1 MHDRKGDLP
10 SRREHII
17 PSSLHGYVKNET
29 RKDEVQP
36 SMKLR
41 SFRVR
46 NYRCIDDSGEAPV
59 EHIKALVGKNE
70 SGKTSILKALHKFN
84 PATPEPFNGLK
95 EFPRRR
101 FHEYEDKATVVELK
115 VSLDH
120 DEMDEL
126 AQIDPRLAEV
136 SGASVTRD
144 YAGRYAVELLPDI
157 QTPSPNLK
165 GVFPFLIQLR
175 GTIDRLDDTTL
186 GREGGVRWKLL
197 DALSRVGTGIAEET
211 DLSNASSSRE
221 AFIRQLQEIQVVL
234 EKSTDEGS
242 KKTIRDI
249 VRLILN
255 TIDWPSIDTRINKYI
270 VERLP
275 VFVYFENYAI
285 LSGRIHL
292 PSFVERFIAGEL
304 NPEENTARMLL
315 SFLKLDPEKLVK
327 LGTHEGKSSQEVQEA
342 FDTRALMVD
351 RAALSVS
358 GLLAD
363 IWQQR
368 KARLDLAID
377 GEYLRLWVADADG
390 SRVELEQSSKG
401 FQWFLSFYI
410 VFMMESL
417 QGKDT
422 VLLLD
427 EPGLHL
433 HPAAQQDLL
442 RVLGKL
448 SEKNQVIYSTHS
460 PFMIDLDHIDTISVL
475 AETPKGTKISEPTKT
490 TDKTAL
496 FPLQAALGYA
506 LSRGLYTG
514 QYSLLVENITDLW
527 ILSTISQH
535 FRESSHGSIDDDI
548 VITPSGGGQKS
559 ALFATMLSGQNMG
572 VSVLLDSDVE
582 GISVKKQ
589 LIESPIARETNVLFV
604 NDATQESGRVMEL
617 EDLLPPSLYLRF
629 VNDAY
634 SGELGKNRLGNEALA
649 KDVQIRRYVEAELE
663 KRGVSFSRFRVARQI
678 MNDLPNIPFSQ
689 FPPEFV
695 QNMERLFLY
704 INRIKPEHTAQP
716 IIARSSRHSSLR
728 AIFSRSRS

>member
-1 MHDRKGDLP
+1 
-10 SRREHII
+10 
-17 PSSLHGYVKNET
+17 
-29 RKDEVQP
+29 
-36 SMKLR
+36 MKLR
-41 SFRVR
+41 SFRVQ

-70 SGKTSILKALHKFN
+70 SGKTSILRALHKFN
-84 PATPEPFNGLK
+84 PASPEPYNGLK

-101 FHEYEDKATVVELK
+101 FHEYEDKAPVVELK
-115 VSLDH
+115 FSLDPE
-120 DEMDEL
+120 DRNVLSE
-126 AQIDPRLAEV
+126 IDQRLAEV
-136 SGASVTRD
+136 SGASVKKD

-157 QTPSPNLK
+157 QIPSPNLK
-165 GVFPFLIQLR
+165 GIFPLLIQLR
-175 GTIDRLDDTTL
+175 GAIDRLDDTVS

-197 DALSRVGTGIAEET
+197 DALTRVGTGIGEET
-211 DLSNASSSRE
+211 DLSIASSSRE
-221 AFIRQLQEIQVVL
+221 AFVRQVQEIQTLVG
-234 EKSTDEGS
+234 KSPDEGS
-242 KKTIRDI
+242 QKVIGDI

-255 TIDWPSIDTRINKYI
+255 TIDWASIDSRINKYI

-292 PSFVERFIAGEL
+292 PSFAERFRAGL
-304 NPEENTARMLL
+304 LSPEENTASMLL
-315 SFLKLDPEKLVK
+315 SFLRLDPEKLVK
-327 LGTHEGKSSQEVQEA
+327 LGTRDGKSSQEMQDA

-377 GEYLRLWVADADG
+377 GDYLRLWVADAVDG

-410 VFMMESL
+410 VFMTETL
-417 QGKDT
+417 EGRDT

-433 HPAAQQDLL
+433 HAAAQQDLL
-442 RVLGKL
+442 RVLARL
-448 SEKNQVIYSTHS
+448 SEKNLVIYSTHS
-460 PFMIDLDHIDTISVL
+460 PFMIDLDALDTIGVL
-475 AETPKGTKISEPTKT
+475 AETPRGTKISEPTKT

-514 QYSLLVENITDLW
+514 EYSLLVENITDLW

-535 FRESSHGSIDDDI
+535 FKEKHHGYIADDI

-559 ALFATMLSGQNMG
+559 ALFATMLAGQNMS

-589 LIESPIARETNVLFV
+589 LVESPIARETNVIFV
-604 NDATQESGRVMEL
+604 NDASQEPGRVMEV
-617 EDLLPPSLYLRF
+617 EDLLPPSLYLKF

-634 SGELGKNRLGNEALA
+634 SRELGKTRLGNEALA
-649 KDVQIRRYVEAELE
+649 KDVPVRRYVEAELK
-663 KRGVSFSRFRVARQI
+663 KREIGFSRFRVARQI
-678 MNDLPNIPFSQ
+678 MNDFPNIPFSQ
-689 FPPEFV
+689 LPAEFV
-695 QNMERLFLY
+695 QNMERLFSF
-704 INRIKPEHTAQP
+704 INRIKPEHTPQP
-716 IIARSSRHSSLR
+716 IIAASPRQSSLR

>member
-1 MHDRKGDLP
+1 
-10 SRREHII
+10 
-17 PSSLHGYVKNET
+17 
-29 RKDEVQP
+29 
-36 SMKLR
+36 MKLR

-165 GVFPFLIQLR
+165 GVFPLLIQLR

-221 AFIRQLQEIQVVL
+221 AFIRQLQEIQVLL

-270 VERLP
+270 VEKLP

-634 SGELGKNRLGNEALA
+634 SGELGKHRLGNEALA

-689 FPPEFV
+689 FPPGFV
-695 QNMERLFLY
+695 QNMERLFSY

>member
-1 MHDRKGDLP
+1 
-10 SRREHII
+10 
-17 PSSLHGYVKNET
+17 
-29 RKDEVQP
+29 
-36 SMKLR
+36 MKLR
-41 SFRVR
+41 SFRVQ

-70 SGKTSILKALHKFN
+70 SGKTSILRALHKFN
-84 PATPEPFNGLK
+84 PASPEPYNGLK

-101 FHEYEDKATVVELK
+101 FHEYEDKAPVVELK
-115 VSLDH
+115 FSLDPE
-120 DEMDEL
+120 DRNVLSE
-126 AQIDPRLAEV
+126 IDQRLAEV
-136 SGASVTRD
+136 SGASVKKD

-157 QTPSPNLK
+157 QIPSPNLK
-165 GVFPFLIQLR
+165 GIFPLLIQLR
-175 GTIDRLDDTTL
+175 GAIDRLDDTVS

-197 DALSRVGTGIAEET
+197 DALTRVGTGIGEET
-211 DLSNASSSRE
+211 DLSIASSSRE
-221 AFIRQLQEIQVVL
+221 AFVRQVQEIQTLVG
-234 EKSTDEGS
+234 KSPDEGS
-242 KKTIRDI
+242 QKVIGDI

-255 TIDWPSIDTRINKYI
+255 TIDWASIDSRINKYI

-292 PSFVERFIAGEL
+292 PSFAERFRAGL
-304 NPEENTARMLL
+304 LSPEENTASMLL
-315 SFLKLDPEKLVK
+315 SFLRLDPEKLVK
-327 LGTHEGKSSQEVQEA
+327 LGTRDGKSSQEMQDA

-377 GEYLRLWVADADG
+377 GDYLRLWVADAVDG

-410 VFMMESL
+410 VFMTETL
-417 QGKDT
+417 EGRDT

-433 HPAAQQDLL
+433 HAAAQQDLL
-442 RVLGKL
+442 RVLARL
-448 SEKNQVIYSTHS
+448 SEKNLVIYSTHS
-460 PFMIDLDHIDTISVL
+460 PFMIDLDALDTIGVL
-475 AETPKGTKISEPTKT
+475 AETPRGTKISEPTKT

-514 QYSLLVENITDLW
+514 EYSLIVENITDLW

-535 FRESSHGSIDDDI
+535 FKEKHHGYIADDI
-548 VITPSGGGQKS
+548 VLTPSGGGQKS
-559 ALFATMLSGQNMG
+559 ALFATMLAGQNMS

-589 LIESPIARETNVLFV
+589 LVESPIARETNVIFV
-604 NDATQESGRVMEL
+604 NDASQEPGRVMEV
-617 EDLLPPSLYLRF
+617 EDLLPPSLYLKF

-634 SGELGKNRLGNEALA
+634 SRELGKTRLGNEALA
-649 KDVQIRRYVEAELE
+649 KDVPVRRYVEAELK
-663 KRGVSFSRFRVARQI
+663 KREIGFSRFRVARQI
-678 MNDLPNIPFSQ
+678 MNDFPNIPFSQ
-689 FPPEFV
+689 LPAEFV
-695 QNMERLFLY
+695 QNMERLFSF
-704 INRIKPEHTAQP
+704 INRIKPEHTPQP
-716 IIARSSRHSSLR
+716 IIAASPRQSSLR

>member
-1 MHDRKGDLP
+1 
-10 SRREHII
+10 
-17 PSSLHGYVKNET
+17 
-29 RKDEVQP
+29 
-36 SMKLR
+36 MKLR
-41 SFRVR
+41 SFRVQ

-70 SGKTSILKALHKFN
+70 SGKTTILKALHKFN

-115 VSLDH
+115 FSLDH
-120 DEMDEL
+120 EEREVL
-126 AQIDPRLAEV
+126 SQIDPRLEEV

-144 YAGRYAVELLPDI
+144 YAGRYAVEILPDI
-157 QTPSPNLK
+157 QTPPPNLK
-165 GVFPFLIQLR
+165 GVFPLLIQLR
-175 GTIDRLDDTTL
+175 GAIDRLDDTTQ

-211 DLSNASSSRE
+211 DLSNASPSRE
-221 AFIRQLQEIQVVL
+221 AFIRQLQEIQVLL
-234 EKSTDEGS
+234 EKSIDEGS
-242 KKTIRDI
+242 KKAIRDI

-270 VERLP
+270 VEKLP

-292 PSFVERFIAGEL
+292 PSFVERFRAGEL
-304 NPEENTARMLL
+304 SPEENTASMLL
-315 SFLKLDPEKLVK
+315 SFLKLDPERLVK
-327 LGTHEGKSSQEVQEA
+327 LGTRDGKSSQEMQEA

-377 GEYLRLWVADADG
+377 GDYLRLWVADATDG

-410 VFMMESL
+410 VFMTETL

-433 HPAAQQDLL
+433 HAAAQQDLL
-442 RVLGKL
+442 RVLAKL

-460 PFMIDLDHIDTISVL
+460 PFMINLDAIDTISVL
-475 AETPKGTKISEPTKT
+475 AETPRGTKISEPTKT

-506 LSRGLYTG
+506 LARGLYTG
-514 QYSLLVENITDLW
+514 QYSLLVENITDMW

-535 FRESSHGSIDDDI
+535 FRESGHGYIADDI

-559 ALFATMLSGQNMG
+559 ALFATMLTGQNTG

-589 LIESPIARETNVLFV
+589 LVESPLARETNALFV
-604 NDATQESGRVMEL
+604 NDATQEPGRVMEL
-617 EDLLPPSLYLRF
+617 EDLLPSSLYLRF

-634 SGELGKNRLGNEALA
+634 SGELGKNRLGNETLA
-649 KDVQIRRYVEAELE
+649 KDVQVRRYVEAELG

-678 MNDLPNIPFSQ
+678 MNDFPNVTFSQ
-689 FPPEFV
+689 LPTDFV
-695 QNMERLFLY
+695 QSMERLFSY

-716 IIARSSRHSSLR
+716 IIARSPRHSPLR

>member
-1 MHDRKGDLP
+1 
-10 SRREHII
+10 
-17 PSSLHGYVKNET
+17 
-29 RKDEVQP
+29 
-36 SMKLR
+36 MKLR
-41 SFRVR
+41 SFRVQ

-70 SGKTSILKALHKFN
+70 SGKTSILRALHKFN
-84 PATPEPFNGLK
+84 PASPEPYNGLK

-101 FHEYEDKATVVELK
+101 FHEYEDKAPVVELK
-115 VSLDH
+115 FSLDPE
-120 DEMDEL
+120 DRNVLSE
-126 AQIDPRLAEV
+126 IDQRLAEV
-136 SGASVTRD
+136 SGASVKKD

-157 QTPSPNLK
+157 QIPSPNLK
-165 GVFPFLIQLR
+165 GIFPLLIQLR
-175 GTIDRLDDTTL
+175 GAIDRLDDTVS

-197 DALSRVGTGIAEET
+197 DALTRVGTGIGEET
-211 DLSNASSSRE
+211 DLSIASSSRE
-221 AFIRQLQEIQVVL
+221 AFVRQVQEIQTLVG
-234 EKSTDEGS
+234 KSPDEGS
-242 KKTIRDI
+242 QKVIGDI

-255 TIDWPSIDTRINKYI
+255 TIDWASIDSRINKYI

-292 PSFVERFIAGEL
+292 PSFAERLRAGL
-304 NPEENTARMLL
+304 LSPEENTASMLL
-315 SFLKLDPEKLVK
+315 SFLRLDPEKLVK
-327 LGTHEGKSSQEVQEA
+327 LGTRDGKSSQEMQDA

-377 GEYLRLWVADADG
+377 GDYLRLWVADAVDG

-410 VFMMESL
+410 VFMTETL
-417 QGKDT
+417 EGRDT

-433 HPAAQQDLL
+433 HAAAQQDLL
-442 RVLGKL
+442 RVLARL
-448 SEKNQVIYSTHS
+448 SEKNLVIYSTHS
-460 PFMIDLDHIDTISVL
+460 PFMIDLDALDTISVL
-475 AETPKGTKISEPTKT
+475 AETPRGTKISEPTKT

-514 QYSLLVENITDLW
+514 EYSLLVENITDLW

-535 FRESSHGSIDDDI
+535 FKEKHRGYIADDI

-559 ALFATMLSGQNMG
+559 ALFATMLAGQNMS
-572 VSVLLDSDVE
+572 VSVLLDSNVE

-589 LIESPIARETNVLFV
+589 LVESPIARETNVIFV
-604 NDATQESGRVMEL
+604 NDASQEPGRVMEV
-617 EDLLPPSLYLRF
+617 EDLLPPSLYLKF

-634 SGELGKNRLGNEALA
+634 SRELGKTRLGNEALA
-649 KDVQIRRYVEAELE
+649 KDVQIRRYVEAELK
-663 KRGVSFSRFRVARQI
+663 KREIGFSRFRVARQI
-678 MNDLPNIPFSQ
+678 MNDFPNIPFSQ
-689 FPPEFV
+689 LPAEFV
-695 QNMERLFLY
+695 QNMERLFSF
-704 INRIKPEHTAQP
+704 INRIKPEHTPQP
-716 IIARSSRHSSLR
+716 IIAASPRQSPLR

>member
-1 MHDRKGDLP
+1 
-10 SRREHII
+10 
-17 PSSLHGYVKNET
+17 
-29 RKDEVQP
+29 
-36 SMKLR
+36 MKLR
-41 SFRVR
+41 SFRVQ

-70 SGKTSILKALHKFN
+70 SGKTSILRALHKFN
-84 PATPEPFNGLK
+84 PASPEPYNGLK

-115 VSLDH
+115 FSLDPE
-120 DEMDEL
+120 DRNVLSE
-126 AQIDPRLAEV
+126 IDVRLAEV
-136 SGASVTRD
+136 SGASVKKD

-157 QTPSPNLK
+157 QIPSPNLK
-165 GVFPFLIQLR
+165 GIFPLLIQLR
-175 GTIDRLDDTTL
+175 GAIDRLDDTVS

-197 DALSRVGTGIAEET
+197 DALTRVGTGIGEET
-211 DLSNASSSRE
+211 DLSIASSSRE
-221 AFIRQLQEIQVVL
+221 AFVRQVQEIQTLVV
-234 EKSTDEGS
+234 KSPDEGS
-242 KKTIRDI
+242 QKVIGDI

-255 TIDWPSIDTRINKYI
+255 TIDWASIDSRINKYI

-292 PSFVERFIAGEL
+292 PSFAERFRAGL
-304 NPEENTARMLL
+304 LSPEENTASMLL

-327 LGTHEGKSSQEVQEA
+327 LGTRDGKSSQEIQDA

-377 GEYLRLWVADADG
+377 GDYLRLWVADAVDG

-410 VFMMESL
+410 VFMTETL
-417 QGKDT
+417 EGRDT

-433 HPAAQQDLL
+433 HAAAQQDLL
-442 RVLGKL
+442 RVLARL
-448 SEKNQVIYSTHS
+448 SEKNLVIYSTHS
-460 PFMIDLDHIDTISVL
+460 PFMIDLDALDTISVL
-475 AETPKGTKISEPTKT
+475 AETPRGTKISEPTKT

-506 LSRGLYTG
+506 FSRGLYTG
-514 QYSLLVENITDLW
+514 EYSLLVENITDLW

-535 FRESSHGSIDDDI
+535 FKEKHRGYIADDI
-548 VITPSGGGQKS
+548 VIAPSGGGQKS
-559 ALFATMLSGQNMG
+559 ALFATMLAGQNMS

-589 LIESPIARETNVLFV
+589 LVESPIARETNVIFV
-604 NDATQESGRVMEL
+604 NDASQEPGRVMEV
-617 EDLLPPSLYLRF
+617 EDLLPPSLYLKF

-634 SGELGKNRLGNEALA
+634 SRELGKNRLGNEALA
-649 KDVQIRRYVEAELE
+649 KDVQIRRYVEAELK
-663 KRGVSFSRFRVARQI
+663 KREIGFSRFRVARQI
-678 MNDLPNIPFSQ
+678 MNDFPNIPFSQ
-689 FPPEFV
+689 LPAEFV
-695 QNMERLFLY
+695 QNMERLFSF
-704 INRIKPEHTAQP
+704 INRIKPEHTPQP
-716 IIARSSRHSSLR
+716 IIAASPRQSPLR

>member
-1 MHDRKGDLP
+1 
-10 SRREHII
+10 
-17 PSSLHGYVKNET
+17 
-29 RKDEVQP
+29 
-36 SMKLR
+36 MKLR
-41 SFRVR
+41 SFRVQ

-70 SGKTSILKALHKFN
+70 SGKTTILKALHKFN
-84 PATPEPFNGLK
+84 PATPEPLNGLK

-115 VSLDH
+115 FSLDH
-120 DEMDEL
+120 EEREVL
-126 AQIDPRLAEV
+126 SQIDPRLEEV

-144 YAGRYAVELLPDI
+144 YAGRYAVEILPDI
-157 QTPSPNLK
+157 QTPPPNLK
-165 GVFPFLIQLR
+165 GVFPLLIQLR
-175 GTIDRLDDTTL
+175 GAIDRLDDTTQ

-211 DLSNASSSRE
+211 DLSNASPSRE
-221 AFIRQLQEIQVVL
+221 AFIRQLQEIQVLL
-234 EKSTDEGS
+234 EKSIDEGS
-242 KKTIRDI
+242 KKAIRDI

-255 TIDWPSIDTRINKYI
+255 TIDWPSIDTRINK
-270 VERLP
+270 
-275 VFVYFENYAI
+275 
-285 LSGRIHL
+285 
-292 PSFVERFIAGEL
+292 SFVERFRAGEL
-304 NPEENTARMLL
+304 SPEENTASMLL
-315 SFLKLDPEKLVK
+315 SFLKLDPERLVK
-327 LGTHEGKSSQEVQEA
+327 LGTRDGKSSQEMQEA

-377 GEYLRLWVADADG
+377 GDYLRLWVADATDG

-410 VFMMESL
+410 VFMTETL

-433 HPAAQQDLL
+433 HAAAQQDLL
-442 RVLGKL
+442 RVLAKL

-460 PFMIDLDHIDTISVL
+460 PFMINLDAIDTISVL
-475 AETPKGTKISEPTKT
+475 AETPRGTKISEPAKT

-506 LSRGLYTG
+506 LARGLYTG
-514 QYSLLVENITDLW
+514 QYSLLVENITDMW

-535 FRESSHGSIDDDI
+535 FRESGHGYIADDI

-559 ALFATMLSGQNMG
+559 ALFATMLTGQNTR

-589 LIESPIARETNVLFV
+589 LVESPLARETNVLFV
-604 NDATQESGRVMEL
+604 NDATQEPGRVMEL
-617 EDLLPPSLYLRF
+617 EDLLPSSFYLRF

-634 SGELGKNRLGNEALA
+634 SGELGKNRLGNETLA
-649 KDVQIRRYVEAELE
+649 KDVQVRRYVEAELG

-678 MNDLPNIPFSQ
+678 MNDFPNVTFSQ
-689 FPPEFV
+689 LPTDFV
-695 QNMERLFLY
+695 QSMERLFSY

-716 IIARSSRHSSLR
+716 IIARSPRHSPLR

>member
-1 MHDRKGDLP
+1 MRDRKRDLP
-10 SRREHII
+10 SRQAHII

-70 SGKTSILKALHKFN
+70 SGKTSILRALHKFN

-101 FHEYEDKATVVELK
+101 FHEYEDKSTVVELK
-115 VSLDH
+115 FSLDH

-157 QTPSPNLK
+157 QTPPPNLK
-165 GVFPFLIQLR
+165 GVFPLIIQLR
-175 GTIDRLDDTTL
+175 GAIDRLDDTTQ

-211 DLSNASSSRE
+211 DLSNASPSRE
-221 AFIRQLQEIQVVL
+221 AFIRQLQEIQVLL
-234 EKSTDEGS
+234 EKSIDEGS
-242 KKTIRDI
+242 KKAIRDI

-270 VERLP
+270 VEKLP

-292 PSFVERFIAGEL
+292 PSFVERFRAGEL
-304 NPEENTARMLL
+304 SPEENTASMLL
-315 SFLKLDPEKLVK
+315 SFLKLDPERLVK
-327 LGTHEGKSSQEVQEA
+327 LGTRDGKSSQDMQEA

-377 GEYLRLWVADADG
+377 GDYLRLWVADATDG

-410 VFMMESL
+410 VFMTETL
-417 QGKDT
+417 EGRDT

-433 HPAAQQDLL
+433 HAAAQQALL
-442 RVLGKL
+442 RVLRKL

-460 PFMIDLDHIDTISVL
+460 PFMIDLDALDTISVL
-475 AETPKGTKISEPTKT
+475 AETPRGTKVSEPTTT
-490 TDKTAL
+490 TDTPAL

-514 QYSLLVENITDLW
+514 EYSLLVENITDLW

-535 FRESSHGSIDDDI
+535 FKEKHRGYIDDDI

-572 VSVLLDSDVE
+572 VSVLLNSDLE
-582 GISVKKQ
+582 GISVKEQ
-589 LIESPIARETNVLFV
+589 LIESPIA
-604 NDATQESGRVMEL
+604 
-617 EDLLPPSLYLRF
+617 
-629 VNDAY
+629 
-634 SGELGKNRLGNEALA
+634 
-649 KDVQIRRYVEAELE
+649 
-663 KRGVSFSRFRVARQI
+663 
-678 MNDLPNIPFSQ
+678 
-689 FPPEFV
+689 
-695 QNMERLFLY
+695 
-704 INRIKPEHTAQP
+704 
-716 IIARSSRHSSLR
+716 
-728 AIFSRSRS
+728 

>member
-1 MHDRKGDLP
+1 
-10 SRREHII
+10 
-17 PSSLHGYVKNET
+17 
-29 RKDEVQP
+29 
-36 SMKLR
+36 MKLR

-197 DALSRVGTGIAEET
+197 DALSRVGTGIVEET

-327 LGTHEGKSSQEVQEA
+327 LGTHEGKSSLEVQEA

-695 QNMERLFLY
+695 QSMERLFLY

-716 IIARSSRHSSLR
+716 IIARSSRHSPLR

>member
-1 MHDRKGDLP
+1 
-10 SRREHII
+10 
-17 PSSLHGYVKNET
+17 
-29 RKDEVQP
+29 
-36 SMKLR
+36 MKLR
-41 SFRVR
+41 SFRVQ

-70 SGKTSILKALHKFN
+70 SGKTSILRALHKFN
-84 PATPEPFNGLK
+84 PASPEPYNGLK

-101 FHEYEDKATVVELK
+101 FHEYEDKAPVVELK
-115 VSLDH
+115 FSLDPE
-120 DEMDEL
+120 DRNVLSE
-126 AQIDPRLAEV
+126 IDQRLAEV
-136 SGASVTRD
+136 SGASVKKD

-157 QTPSPNLK
+157 QIPSPNLK
-165 GVFPFLIQLR
+165 GIFPLLIQLR
-175 GTIDRLDDTTL
+175 GAIDRLDDTVS

-197 DALSRVGTGIAEET
+197 DALTRVGTGIGEET
-211 DLSNASSSRE
+211 DLSIASSSRE
-221 AFIRQLQEIQVVL
+221 AFVRQVQEIQTLVG
-234 EKSTDEGS
+234 KSPDEGS
-242 KKTIRDI
+242 QKVIGDI

-255 TIDWPSIDTRINKYI
+255 TIDWASIDSRINKYI

-292 PSFVERFIAGEL
+292 PSFAERFRAGL
-304 NPEENTARMLL
+304 LSPEENTASMLL
-315 SFLKLDPEKLVK
+315 SFLRLDPEKLVK
-327 LGTHEGKSSQEVQEA
+327 LGTRDGKSSQEMQDA

-377 GEYLRLWVADADG
+377 GDYLRLWVADAVDG

-410 VFMMESL
+410 VFMTETL
-417 QGKDT
+417 EGRDT

-433 HPAAQQDLL
+433 HAAAQQDLL
-442 RVLGKL
+442 RVLARL
-448 SEKNQVIYSTHS
+448 SEKNLVIYSTHS
-460 PFMIDLDHIDTISVL
+460 PFMIDLDALDTIGVL
-475 AETPKGTKISEPTKT
+475 AETPRGTKISEPTKT

-514 QYSLLVENITDLW
+514 EYSLLVENITDLW

-535 FRESSHGSIDDDI
+535 FKEKHRGYIADDI

-559 ALFATMLSGQNMG
+559 ALFATMLAGQNMS
-572 VSVLLDSDVE
+572 VSVLLDSNVE

-589 LIESPIARETNVLFV
+589 LVESPIARETNVIFV
-604 NDATQESGRVMEL
+604 NDASQEPGRVMEV
-617 EDLLPPSLYLRF
+617 EDLLPPSLYLKF

-634 SGELGKNRLGNEALA
+634 SRELGKNRLGNEALA
-649 KDVQIRRYVEAELE
+649 KDVQIRRYVEAELK
-663 KRGVSFSRFRVARQI
+663 KREIGFSRFRVARQI
-678 MNDLPNIPFSQ
+678 MNDFPNIPFSQ
-689 FPPEFV
+689 LPAEFV
-695 QNMERLFLY
+695 QNMERLFSF
-704 INRIKPEHTAQP
+704 INRIKPEHTPQP
-716 IIARSSRHSSLR
+716 IIAASPRQSSLR

>member
-1 MHDRKGDLP
+1 
-10 SRREHII
+10 
-17 PSSLHGYVKNET
+17 
-29 RKDEVQP
+29 
-36 SMKLR
+36 MKLR
-41 SFRVR
+41 SFRVQ

-70 SGKTSILKALHKFN
+70 SGKTSILRALHKFN
-84 PATPEPFNGLK
+84 PASPEPYNGLK

-101 FHEYEDKATVVELK
+101 FHEYEDKAPVVELK
-115 VSLDH
+115 FSLDPE
-120 DEMDEL
+120 DRNVLSE
-126 AQIDPRLAEV
+126 IDQRLAEV
-136 SGASVTRD
+136 SGASVKKD

-157 QTPSPNLK
+157 QIPSPNLK
-165 GVFPFLIQLR
+165 GIFPLLIQLR
-175 GTIDRLDDTTL
+175 GAIDRLDDTVS

-197 DALSRVGTGIAEET
+197 DALTRVGTGIGEET
-211 DLSNASSSRE
+211 DLSIASSSRE
-221 AFIRQLQEIQVVL
+221 AFVRQVQEIQTLVG
-234 EKSTDEGS
+234 KSPDEGS
-242 KKTIRDI
+242 QKVIGDI

-255 TIDWPSIDTRINKYI
+255 TIDWASIDSRINKYI

-292 PSFVERFIAGEL
+292 PSFAERLRAGL
-304 NPEENTARMLL
+304 LSPEENTASMLL
-315 SFLKLDPEKLVK
+315 SFLRLDPEKLVK
-327 LGTHEGKSSQEVQEA
+327 LGTRDGKSSQEMQDA

-377 GEYLRLWVADADG
+377 GDYLRLWVADAVDG

-410 VFMMESL
+410 VFMTETL
-417 QGKDT
+417 EGRDT

-433 HPAAQQDLL
+433 HAAAQQDLL
-442 RVLGKL
+442 RVLARL
-448 SEKNQVIYSTHS
+448 SEKNLVIYSTHS
-460 PFMIDLDHIDTISVL
+460 PFMIDLDALDTIGVL
-475 AETPKGTKISEPTKT
+475 AETSRGTKISEPTKT

-514 QYSLLVENITDLW
+514 EYSLLVENITDLW

-535 FRESSHGSIDDDI
+535 FKEKHRGYIADDI

-559 ALFATMLSGQNMG
+559 ALFATMLAGQNMS

-582 GISVKKQ
+582 GMSVKKQ
-589 LIESPIARETNVLFV
+589 LVESPIARETNVIFV
-604 NDATQESGRVMEL
+604 NDASQEPGRAMDV
-617 EDLLPPSLYLRF
+617 EDLLPPSLYLKF

-634 SGELGKNRLGNEALA
+634 SRELGKTRLGNEALA
-649 KDVQIRRYVEAELE
+649 KDVQIRRYVEAELK
-663 KRGVSFSRFRVARQI
+663 KREIGFSRFRVARQI
-678 MNDLPNIPFSQ
+678 MNDFPNIPFSQ
-689 FPPEFV
+689 LPAEFV
-695 QNMERLFLY
+695 QNMERLFSF
-704 INRIKPEHTAQP
+704 INRIKPEHTPQP
-716 IIARSSRHSSLR
+716 IIAASPRQSPLR

>member
-1 MHDRKGDLP
+1 MAVLP
-10 SRREHII
+10 RRIEFS
-17 PSSLHGYVKNET
+17 PSSFHGYVSNET

-41 SFRVR
+41 SFRVQ

-70 SGKTSILKALHKFN
+70 SGKTSILRALHKFN
-84 PATPEPFNGLK
+84 PASPEPYNGLK

-101 FHEYEDKATVVELK
+101 FHEYEDKAPVVELK
-115 VSLDH
+115 FSLDPE
-120 DEMDEL
+120 DRNVLSE
-126 AQIDPRLAEV
+126 IDQRLAEV
-136 SGASVTRD
+136 SGASVKKD

-157 QTPSPNLK
+157 QIPSPNLK
-165 GVFPFLIQLR
+165 GIFPLLIQLR
-175 GTIDRLDDTTL
+175 GAIDRLDDTVS

-197 DALSRVGTGIAEET
+197 DALTRVGTGIGEET
-211 DLSNASSSRE
+211 DLSIASSSRE
-221 AFIRQLQEIQVVL
+221 AFVRQVQEIQTLVG
-234 EKSTDEGS
+234 KSPDEGS
-242 KKTIRDI
+242 QKVIGDI

-255 TIDWPSIDTRINKYI
+255 TIDWASIDSRINKYI

-292 PSFVERFIAGEL
+292 PSFAERFRAGL
-304 NPEENTARMLL
+304 LSPEENTASMLL
-315 SFLKLDPEKLVK
+315 SFLRLDPEKLVK
-327 LGTHEGKSSQEVQEA
+327 LGTRDGKSSQEMQDA

-377 GEYLRLWVADADG
+377 GDYLRLWVADAVDG

-410 VFMMESL
+410 VFMTETL
-417 QGKDT
+417 EGRDT

-433 HPAAQQDLL
+433 HAAAQQDLL
-442 RVLGKL
+442 RVLARL
-448 SEKNQVIYSTHS
+448 SEKNLVIYSTHS
-460 PFMIDLDHIDTISVL
+460 PFMIDLDALDTIGVL
-475 AETPKGTKISEPTKT
+475 AETPRGTKISEPTKT

-514 QYSLLVENITDLW
+514 EYSLLVENITDLW

-535 FRESSHGSIDDDI
+535 FKEKHRGYIADDI

-559 ALFATMLSGQNMG
+559 ALFATMLAGQNMS
-572 VSVLLDSDVE
+572 VSVLLDSNVE

-589 LIESPIARETNVLFV
+589 LVESPIARETNVIFV
-604 NDATQESGRVMEL
+604 NDASQEPGRVMEI
-617 EDLLPPSLYLRF
+617 EDLLPPSLYLKF

-634 SGELGKNRLGNEALA
+634 SRELGKTRLGNEALA
-649 KDVQIRRYVEAELE
+649 KDVQIRRYVEAELK
-663 KRGVSFSRFRVARQI
+663 KREIGFSRFRVARQI
-678 MNDLPNIPFSQ
+678 MNDFPNIPFSQ
-689 FPPEFV
+689 LPAEFV
-695 QNMERLFLY
+695 QNMERLFSF
-704 INRIKPEHTAQP
+704 INRIKPEHTPQP
-716 IIARSSRHSSLR
+716 IIAASPRQSSLR

>member
-1 MHDRKGDLP
+1 
-10 SRREHII
+10 
-17 PSSLHGYVKNET
+17 
-29 RKDEVQP
+29 
-36 SMKLR
+36 MKLR

-115 VSLDH
+115 LSLDL

-165 GVFPFLIQLR
+165 GVFPLLIQLR

-270 VERLP
+270 VEKLP

-695 QNMERLFLY
+695 QNMERLFSY

>member
-1 MHDRKGDLP
+1 
-10 SRREHII
+10 
-17 PSSLHGYVKNET
+17 
-29 RKDEVQP
+29 
-36 SMKLR
+36 MKLR

-115 VSLDH
+115 FSLDH

-197 DALSRVGTGIAEET
+197 DALSRVGTGIVEET

-249 VRLILN
+249 VRLTLN
-255 TIDWPSIDTRINKYI
+255 TIDWPSIDTRINKFI
-270 VERLP
+270 VEKLP

-433 HPAAQQDLL
+433 HPAAQKDLL

-527 ILSTISQH
+527 LLSTISQH

-604 NDATQESGRVMEL
+604 NDATQESERVMEL

-649 KDVQIRRYVEAELE
+649 KDVQIRRYVDAELE

-678 MNDLPNIPFSQ
+678 MNDFPNIPLSQ
-689 FPPEFV
+689 LPPEFV
-695 QNMERLFLY
+695 QNMERLFSF
-704 INRIKPEHTAQP
+704 INRIKPEHIAQP

-728 AIFSRSRS
+728 TRFSRSRS

>member
-1 MHDRKGDLP
+1 
-10 SRREHII
+10 
-17 PSSLHGYVKNET
+17 
-29 RKDEVQP
+29 
-36 SMKLR
+36 MKLR
-41 SFRVR
+41 SFRVQ

-70 SGKTSILKALHKFN
+70 SGKTSILRALHKFN
-84 PATPEPFNGLK
+84 PASPEPYNGLK

-115 VSLDH
+115 FSLDPE
-120 DEMDEL
+120 DRNVLSE
-126 AQIDPRLAEV
+126 IDQRLAEV
-136 SGASVTRD
+136 SGASVKKD

-157 QTPSPNLK
+157 QIPSPNLK
-165 GVFPFLIQLR
+165 GIFPLLIQLR
-175 GTIDRLDDTTL
+175 GAIDRLDDTVS

-197 DALSRVGTGIAEET
+197 DALTRVGTGIGEET
-211 DLSNASSSRE
+211 DLSIASSSRE
-221 AFIRQLQEIQVVL
+221 AFVRQVQEIQTLVG
-234 EKSTDEGS
+234 KSPDEGS
-242 KKTIRDI
+242 QKVIGDI

-255 TIDWPSIDTRINKYI
+255 TIDWASIDSRINKYI

-292 PSFVERFIAGEL
+292 PSFAERFRAGL
-304 NPEENTARMLL
+304 LSPEENTASMLL

-327 LGTHEGKSSQEVQEA
+327 LGTRDGKSSQEMQDA

-377 GEYLRLWVADADG
+377 GDYLRLWVADAVDG

-410 VFMMESL
+410 VFMTETL
-417 QGKDT
+417 EGRDT

-433 HPAAQQDLL
+433 HAAAQQDLL
-442 RVLGKL
+442 RVLARL
-448 SEKNQVIYSTHS
+448 SEKNLVIYSTHS
-460 PFMIDLDHIDTISVL
+460 PFMIDLDALDTISVL
-475 AETPKGTKISEPTKT
+475 AETPRGTKISEPTKT

-514 QYSLLVENITDLW
+514 EYSLLVENITDLW

-535 FRESSHGSIDDDI
+535 FKEKHRGYIADDI

-559 ALFATMLSGQNMG
+559 ALFATMLAGQNMS

-582 GISVKKQ
+582 GMSVKKQ
-589 LIESPIARETNVLFV
+589 LVESPIARETNVIFV
-604 NDATQESGRVMEL
+604 NDASQEPGRAMDV
-617 EDLLPPSLYLRF
+617 EDLLPPSLYLKF

-634 SGELGKNRLGNEALA
+634 SRELGKNRLDNEALA
-649 KDVQIRRYVEAELE
+649 KDVQIRRYVEAELK
-663 KRGVSFSRFRVARQI
+663 KREIGFSRFRVARQI
-678 MNDLPNIPFSQ
+678 MNDFPNIPFNQ
-689 FPPEFV
+689 HPAEFV
-695 QNMERLFLY
+695 QNMERLFSF
-704 INRIKPEHTAQP
+704 INRIKPEHTPQP
-716 IIARSSRHSSLR
+716 IIAASPRQSPLR

>member
-1 MHDRKGDLP
+1 
-10 SRREHII
+10 
-17 PSSLHGYVKNET
+17 
-29 RKDEVQP
+29 
-36 SMKLR
+36 MKLR
-41 SFRVR
+41 SFRVQ

-70 SGKTSILKALHKFN
+70 SGKTSILRALHKFN
-84 PATPEPFNGLK
+84 PASPEPYNGLK

-115 VSLDH
+115 FSLDPE
-120 DEMDEL
+120 DRNVLSE
-126 AQIDPRLAEV
+126 IDVRLAEV
-136 SGASVTRD
+136 SGASVKKD

-157 QTPSPNLK
+157 QIPSPNLK
-165 GVFPFLIQLR
+165 GIFPLLIQLR
-175 GTIDRLDDTTL
+175 GAIDRLDDTVS

-197 DALSRVGTGIAEET
+197 DALTRVGTGIGEET
-211 DLSNASSSRE
+211 DLSIASSSRE
-221 AFIRQLQEIQVVL
+221 AFVRQVQEIQTLVG
-234 EKSTDEGS
+234 KSPDEGS
-242 KKTIRDI
+242 QKVICDI

-255 TIDWPSIDTRINKYI
+255 TIDWASIDSRINKYI

-292 PSFVERFIAGEL
+292 PSFAERFRAGL
-304 NPEENTARMLL
+304 LSPEENTASMLL

-327 LGTHEGKSSQEVQEA
+327 LGTRDGKSSQEMQDA

-377 GEYLRLWVADADG
+377 GDYLRLWVADASDG

-410 VFMMESL
+410 VFMTETL
-417 QGKDT
+417 EGRDT

-433 HPAAQQDLL
+433 HAAAQQDLL
-442 RVLGKL
+442 RVLAKL
-448 SEKNQVIYSTHS
+448 SEKNLVIYSTHS
-460 PFMIDLDHIDTISVL
+460 PFMIDLDALDTISVL
-475 AETPKGTKISEPTKT
+475 GETPRGTKLSEPTKT

-514 QYSLLVENITDLW
+514 EYSLLVENITDLW

-535 FRESSHGSIDDDI
+535 FKEKHRGYIADDI

-559 ALFATMLSGQNMG
+559 ALFATMLAGQNMS

-589 LIESPIARETNVLFV
+589 LVESPIARETNVIFV
-604 NDATQESGRVMEL
+604 NDASQEPGRVMEV
-617 EDLLPPSLYLRF
+617 EDLLPPSLYLKF

-634 SGELGKNRLGNEALA
+634 SRELGKNRLGNEALP
-649 KDVQIRRYVEAELE
+649 KDVQIRRYVEAELK
-663 KRGVSFSRFRVARQI
+663 KREIGFSRFRVARQI
-678 MNDLPNIPFSQ
+678 MNDFPNTPFSQ
-689 FPPEFV
+689 LPAEFV
-695 QNMERLFLY
+695 QNMERLFSF
-704 INRIKPEHTAQP
+704 INRIKPEHTPQP
-716 IIARSSRHSSLR
+716 IIAASTRQSSLR

>member
-1 MHDRKGDLP
+1 
-10 SRREHII
+10 
-17 PSSLHGYVKNET
+17 
-29 RKDEVQP
+29 
-36 SMKLR
+36 MKLR
-41 SFRVR
+41 SFRVQ

-70 SGKTSILKALHKFN
+70 SGKTSILRALHKFN
-84 PATPEPFNGLK
+84 PASPEPYNGLK

-115 VSLDH
+115 FSLDPE
-120 DEMDEL
+120 DRNVLSE
-126 AQIDPRLAEV
+126 IDQRLAEV
-136 SGASVTRD
+136 SGASVKKD

-157 QTPSPNLK
+157 QIPSPNLK
-165 GVFPFLIQLR
+165 GIFPLLIQLR
-175 GTIDRLDDTTL
+175 GAIDRLDDTVS

-197 DALSRVGTGIAEET
+197 DALTRVGTGIGEET
-211 DLSNASSSRE
+211 DLSIASSSRE
-221 AFIRQLQEIQVVL
+221 AFVRQVQEIQTLVV
-234 EKSTDEGS
+234 KSPDEGS
-242 KKTIRDI
+242 QKVIGDI

-255 TIDWPSIDTRINKYI
+255 TIDWASIDSRINKYI

-292 PSFVERFIAGEL
+292 PSFAERFRAGL
-304 NPEENTARMLL
+304 LSPEENTASMLL

-327 LGTHEGKSSQEVQEA
+327 LGTRDGKSSQEIQDA

-377 GEYLRLWVADADG
+377 GDYLRLWVADAVDG

-410 VFMMESL
+410 VFMTETL
-417 QGKDT
+417 EGRDT

-433 HPAAQQDLL
+433 HAAAQQDLL
-442 RVLGKL
+442 RVLAKL
-448 SEKNQVIYSTHS
+448 SEKNLVIYSTHS
-460 PFMIDLDHIDTISVL
+460 PFMIDLDALDTISVL
-475 AETPKGTKISEPTKT
+475 AETPRGTKISEPTKT

-514 QYSLLVENITDLW
+514 EYSLLVENITDLW

-535 FRESSHGSIDDDI
+535 FKEKHRGYIADDI

-559 ALFATMLSGQNMG
+559 ALFATMLAGQNMS

-589 LIESPIARETNVLFV
+589 LVESPIARETNVIFV
-604 NDATQESGRVMEL
+604 NDASQEPGRAMDV
-617 EDLLPPSLYLRF
+617 EDLLPPSLYLKF

-634 SGELGKNRLGNEALA
+634 SRELGKNRLDNEALA
-649 KDVQIRRYVEAELE
+649 KDVQIRRYVEAELK
-663 KRGVSFSRFRVARQI
+663 KREIGFSRFRVARQI
-678 MNDLPNIPFSQ
+678 MNDFPNIPFNQ
-689 FPPEFV
+689 HPAEFV
-695 QNMERLFLY
+695 QNMERLFSF
-704 INRIKPEHTAQP
+704 INRIKPEHTPQP
-716 IIARSSRHSSLR
+716 IIAASPRQSPLR

>member
-1 MHDRKGDLP
+1 
-10 SRREHII
+10 
-17 PSSLHGYVKNET
+17 
-29 RKDEVQP
+29 
-36 SMKLR
+36 MKLR

-165 GVFPFLIQLR
+165 GVFPLLIQLR

-197 DALSRVGTGIAEET
+197 DALSRVGTGIVEET

-249 VRLILN
+249 VRLTLN
-255 TIDWPSIDTRINKYI
+255 TIDWPSIDTRINKFI
-270 VERLP
+270 VEKLP

-589 LIESPIARETNVLFV
+589 MIESPIARETNVLFV

-695 QNMERLFLY
+695 QSMERLFLY

-716 IIARSSRHSSLR
+716 IIARSSRHSPLR

>member
-1 MHDRKGDLP
+1 
-10 SRREHII
+10 
-17 PSSLHGYVKNET
+17 
-29 RKDEVQP
+29 
-36 SMKLR
+36 MKLR

-115 VSLDH
+115 FSLDH

-165 GVFPFLIQLR
+165 GVFPLLIQLR

-695 QNMERLFLY
+695 QNMERLFSY

>member
-1 MHDRKGDLP
+1 MAVLP
-10 SRREHII
+10 RRIEFS
-17 PSSLHGYVKNET
+17 PSSVHGYVSNET

-41 SFRVR
+41 SFRVQ

-70 SGKTSILKALHKFN
+70 SGKTSILRALHKFN
-84 PATPEPFNGLK
+84 PASPEPYNGLK

-115 VSLDH
+115 FSLDPE
-120 DEMDEL
+120 DRNVLSE
-126 AQIDPRLAEV
+126 IDQRLAEV
-136 SGASVTRD
+136 SGASVKKD

-157 QTPSPNLK
+157 QIPSPNLK
-165 GVFPFLIQLR
+165 GIFPLLIQLR
-175 GTIDRLDDTTL
+175 GAIDRLDDTVS

-197 DALSRVGTGIAEET
+197 DALTRVGTGIGEET
-211 DLSNASSSRE
+211 DLSIASSSRE
-221 AFIRQLQEIQVVL
+221 AFVRQVQEIQTLVV
-234 EKSTDEGS
+234 KSPDEGS
-242 KKTIRDI
+242 QKVIGDI

-255 TIDWPSIDTRINKYI
+255 TIDWASIDSRINKYI

-292 PSFVERFIAGEL
+292 PSFAERFRAGL
-304 NPEENTARMLL
+304 LSPEENTASMLL

-327 LGTHEGKSSQEVQEA
+327 LGTRDGKSSQEIQDA

-377 GEYLRLWVADADG
+377 GDYLRLWVADAVDG

-410 VFMMESL
+410 VFMTETL
-417 QGKDT
+417 EGRDT

-433 HPAAQQDLL
+433 HAAAQQDLL
-442 RVLGKL
+442 RVLAKL
-448 SEKNQVIYSTHS
+448 SEKNLVIYSTHS
-460 PFMIDLDHIDTISVL
+460 PFMIDLDALDTISVL
-475 AETPKGTKISEPTKT
+475 AETPRGTKISEPTKT

-514 QYSLLVENITDLW
+514 EYSLLVENITDLW

-535 FRESSHGSIDDDI
+535 FKEKHRGYIADDI

-559 ALFATMLSGQNMG
+559 ALFATMLAGQNMS

-589 LIESPIARETNVLFV
+589 LVESPIARETNVIFV
-604 NDATQESGRVMEL
+604 NDASQEPGRAMDV
-617 EDLLPPSLYLRF
+617 EDLLPPSLYLKF

-634 SGELGKNRLGNEALA
+634 SRELGKNRLDNEALA
-649 KDVQIRRYVEAELE
+649 KDVQIRRYVEAELK
-663 KRGVSFSRFRVARQI
+663 KREIGFSRFRVARQI
-678 MNDLPNIPFSQ
+678 MNDFPNIPFNQ
-689 FPPEFV
+689 HPAEFV
-695 QNMERLFLY
+695 QNMERLFSF
-704 INRIKPEHTAQP
+704 INRIKPEHTPQP
-716 IIARSSRHSSLR
+716 IIAASPRQSPLR

>member
-1 MHDRKGDLP
+1 
-10 SRREHII
+10 
-17 PSSLHGYVKNET
+17 
-29 RKDEVQP
+29 
-36 SMKLR
+36 MKLR
-41 SFRVR
+41 SFRVQ

-70 SGKTSILKALHKFN
+70 SGKTSILRALHKFN
-84 PATPEPFNGLK
+84 PASPEPYNGLK

-115 VSLDH
+115 FSLDPE
-120 DEMDEL
+120 DRNVLSE
-126 AQIDPRLAEV
+126 IDQRLAEV
-136 SGASVTRD
+136 SGASVKKD
-144 YAGRYAVELLPDI
+144 YAGRYAVEVLPDI
-157 QTPSPNLK
+157 QIPSPNLK
-165 GVFPFLIQLR
+165 GIFPLLIQLR
-175 GTIDRLDDTTL
+175 GAIDRLDDTVS

-197 DALSRVGTGIAEET
+197 DALTRVGTGIGEET
-211 DLSNASSSRE
+211 DLSIASSSRE
-221 AFIRQLQEIQVVL
+221 AFVRQVQEIQTLVG
-234 EKSTDEGS
+234 KSPDEGS
-242 KKTIRDI
+242 QKVIGDI

-255 TIDWPSIDTRINKYI
+255 TIDWASIDSRINKYI

-292 PSFVERFIAGEL
+292 PSFAERFRAGL
-304 NPEENTARMLL
+304 LSPEENTASMLL

-327 LGTHEGKSSQEVQEA
+327 LGTRDGKSSQEMQDA

-377 GEYLRLWVADADG
+377 GDYLRLWVADAVDG

-410 VFMMESL
+410 VFMTETL
-417 QGKDT
+417 EGRDT

-433 HPAAQQDLL
+433 HAAAQQDLL
-442 RVLGKL
+442 RVLARL
-448 SEKNQVIYSTHS
+448 SEKNLVIYSTHS
-460 PFMIDLDHIDTISVL
+460 PFMIDLDALDTISVL
-475 AETPKGTKISEPTKT
+475 AETPRGTKISEPTKT

-514 QYSLLVENITDLW
+514 EYSLLVENITDLW

-535 FRESSHGSIDDDI
+535 FKEKHHGYIADDI

-559 ALFATMLSGQNMG
+559 ALFATMLAGQNMS

-582 GISVKKQ
+582 GMSVKKQ
-589 LIESPIARETNVLFV
+589 LVESPIARETNVIFV
-604 NDATQESGRVMEL
+604 NDASQEPGRAMDV
-617 EDLLPPSLYLRF
+617 EDLLPPSLYLKF

-634 SGELGKNRLGNEALA
+634 SRELGKTRLGNEALA
-649 KDVQIRRYVEAELE
+649 KDVQIRRYVEAELK
-663 KRGVSFSRFRVARQI
+663 KREIGFSRFRVARQI
-678 MNDLPNIPFSQ
+678 MNDFPNIPFSQ
-689 FPPEFV
+689 LPAEFV
-695 QNMERLFLY
+695 QNMERLFSF
-704 INRIKPEHTAQP
+704 INRIKPEHTPQP
-716 IIARSSRHSSLR
+716 IIAASPRQSSLR

>member
-1 MHDRKGDLP
+1 MAVLP
-10 SRREHII
+10 RRIEFS
-17 PSSLHGYVKNET
+17 PSSFHRYVSNET

-41 SFRVR
+41 SFRVQ

-70 SGKTSILKALHKFN
+70 SGKTSILRALHKFN
-84 PATPEPFNGLK
+84 PASPEPYNGLK

-115 VSLDH
+115 FSLDPE
-120 DEMDEL
+120 DRNVLSE
-126 AQIDPRLAEV
+126 IDQRLAEV
-136 SGASVTRD
+136 SGASVKKD

-157 QTPSPNLK
+157 QIPSPNLK
-165 GVFPFLIQLR
+165 GIFPLLIQLR
-175 GTIDRLDDTTL
+175 GAIDRLDDTVS

-197 DALSRVGTGIAEET
+197 DALTRVGTGIGEET
-211 DLSNASSSRE
+211 DLSIASSSRE
-221 AFIRQLQEIQVVL
+221 AFVRQVQEIQTLVG
-234 EKSTDEGS
+234 KSPDEGS
-242 KKTIRDI
+242 QKVIGDI

-255 TIDWPSIDTRINKYI
+255 TIDWASIDSRINKYI

-292 PSFVERFIAGEL
+292 PSFAERFRAGL
-304 NPEENTARMLL
+304 LSPEENTASMLL

-327 LGTHEGKSSQEVQEA
+327 LGTRDGKSSQEVQEA

-417 QGKDT
+417 KGKDT

-433 HPAAQQDLL
+433 HAAAQQDLL

-475 AETPKGTKISEPTKT
+475 AETPRGTKISEPTKT

-617 EDLLPPSLYLRF
+617 EDLLPPSLYLKF

-634 SGELGKNRLGNEALA
+634 SGELGKNRLVNEALA

-678 MNDLPNIPFSQ
+678 MNDFPNIPFGQ
-689 FPPEFV
+689 LPPEFD
-695 QNMERLFLY
+695 QNMERLFSY

-716 IIARSSRHSSLR
+716 IIARSPRHSPLR
-728 AIFSRSRS
+728 AIFSRTRS